1 MRRRRRIAVAILL
14 ILAFVLAAGYAAGS
28 AIVYDRLSAVPAH
41 CDGRFTDNT
50 PAHWTLGGYDWVPE
64 AQRDR
69 DLSAWFMPDYLPAEF
84 PSRDDRF
91 TIRAWFV
98 PGPHGTDGPAVV
110 VVHGLAS
117 CRRDPVVL
125 MPAGMLNRHGYAVL
139 LMDMRDMGDS
149 DIEDGRFAGG
159 TEEYLDV
166 LGGRDRLVAQG
177 YRPERIGLYGA
188 SLGAATVLIAT
199 GQDQGVP
206 AVFADSSYADVDT
219 AIRGEL
225 ERNGYPTWLAPG
237 GVLIARLLSGDD
249 LQSLSPLKAVPG
261 IGARPAYL
269 AHGAADERIRYENTL
284 DLATAFAADGH
295 PIVPWIVPGM
305 GHTRAALL
313 VPEEYEPRLVGFFDA
328 AIGPGRP

>member
-1 MRRRRRIAVAILL
+1 MRGRRRVAVSIL
-14 ILAFVLAAGYAAGS
+14 ILAFVVATGYTAGS
-28 AIVYDRLSAVPAH
+28 AIVYDRLSAVQAH
-41 CDGRFTDNT
+41 CDGRFTENT

-64 AQRDR
+64 AQLDR
-69 DLSAWFMPDYLPAEF
+69 DLGAWFMPDYLPTEF
-84 PSRDDRF
+84 PSRDERF

-98 PGPHGTDGPAVV
+98 PGPQGTDGPAVV

-125 MPAGMLNRHGYAVL
+125 MPAGMLSRHGYAIL

-166 LGGRDRLVAQG
+166 LGARDWLAAQG

-237 GVLIARLLSGDD
+237 GVLIARILTGDD
-249 LQSLSPLKAVPG
+249 LRALSPLKAVPA
-261 IGARPAYL
+261 IGARPVCL
-269 AHGAADERIRYENTL
+269 AHGLADERIRHENTL
-284 DLATAFAADGH
+284 DLAAAFAAGGH
-295 PIVPWIVPGM
+295 SLVPWIVPGM
-305 GHTRAALL
+305 GHTQAAVL
-313 VPEEYEPRLVGFFDA
+313 VPDEYETRLVGFFDT
-328 AIGPGRP
+328 AIGPEKP